1 MTKVFFS
8 YSHKDEGLRDM
19 LQTHLAG
26 LQHKGLIETWHDR
39 RIGAGDEFE
48 NAIDQNLNDADIILL
63 LVSSDFIASRYCYEI
78 EMTRAMERHEA
89 REARV
94 IPVILRPCDWH
105 DLPFGKLMAAP
116 RDGKAIKSWPD
127 MDEAFLDVVR
137 QIKAALPK
145 PEVAQAQP
153 ASTPRVAT
161 AAPVV
166 QRPRSGN
173 LSVRKSFSDA
183 DKETFLEEAFA
194 YIAAFFENSLAEL
207 EARNDGLT
215 TKFRRIDANRFTAVI
230 YKDGSAVSRCKIA
243 LGGAM
248 FREGSITY
256 SANDRAGDN
265 SWNESL
271 SVETD
276 DQHIYLKSMG
286 MASHYGSQEK
296 KLTHE
301 GGAELYWAILI
312 KPLQ

>member
-8 YSHKDEGLRDM
+8 YSHKDESLRDM

-63 LVSSDFIASRYCYEI
+63 LVSSDFIGSKYCYDI
-78 EMTRAMERHEA
+78 EMRRAMERHEA

-94 IPVILRPCDWH
+94 IPVILRHCDWH

-127 MDEAFLDVVR
+127 IDEAFLDVVQ

-145 PEVAQAQP
+145 PELTQTRPTSA
-153 ASTPRVAT
+153 PRAV

-166 QRPRSGN
+166 HRPRSGN

-183 DKETFLEEAFA
+183 DKESFLEEAFA
-194 YIAAFFENSLAEL
+194 YIAAYFENSLQEF
-207 EARNDGLT
+207 EARNTGLT
-215 TKFRRIDANRFTAVI
+215 TKFRQIDANRFTAVI
-230 YKDGSAVSRCKIA
+230 YKDGTAVSRCKIS
-243 LGGAM
+243 LGTGM
-248 FREGSITY
+248 FSDASITY
-256 SANDRAGDN
+256 STNDQASDG
-265 SWNESL
+265 SYNEAL
-271 SVETD
+271 NVEGD

-286 MASHYGSQEK
+286 MAFHYSSREK
-296 KLTHE
+296 KLTQE
-301 GGAELYWAILI
+301 GGAELYWAILME
-312 KPLQ
+312 PLQ